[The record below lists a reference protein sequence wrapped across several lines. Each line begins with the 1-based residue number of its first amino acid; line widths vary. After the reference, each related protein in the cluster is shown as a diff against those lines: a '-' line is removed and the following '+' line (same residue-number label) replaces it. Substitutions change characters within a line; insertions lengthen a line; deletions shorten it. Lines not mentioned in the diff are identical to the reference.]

1 MLSVT
6 FPKIILL
13 LLTFHAAAIY
23 TTHCCTNR
31 LPLDVFLTVTAAQAA
46 ACWSNDLI
54 RFALIT
60 VLLVT
65 IYSSNGE
72 RRRPGAGSDW
82 ERVCQF
88 VKLSRAM
95 LYCASE
101 ESWCR
106 QALRMN
112 QFISKS
118 TSEDINTNLLAAIST
133 QESNSL
139 PHWMSY
145 PWIRSKEKGEHVWT
159 APVSQ
164 TAPSQTS
171 MSSVFLKQVPLLEC
185 CRFAARPVVCNVGWG
200 QII

>member
-1 MLSVT
+1 MLLVT

-31 LPLDVFLTVTAAQAA
+31 LPLDAFLTVAAAQAA

-54 RFALIT
+54 RSALIT

-82 ERVCQF
+82 ERVRQF

-101 ESWCR
+101 VFWCR
-106 QALRMN
+106 RVLRTN

-133 QESNSL
+133 QESDSL
-139 PHWMSY
+139 P
-145 PWIRSKEKGEHVWT
+145 R
-159 APVSQ
+159 
-164 TAPSQTS
+164 
-171 MSSVFLKQVPLLEC
+171 LLNELSL
-185 CRFAARPVVCNVGWG
+185 N
-200 QII
+200 

>member
-23 TTHCCTNR
+23 TIHAAVQTGC
-31 LPLDVFLTVTAAQAA
+31 LLDAFLAVAAAQAA

-54 RFALIT
+54 RSALIT

-82 ERVCQF
+82 ERARQF

-101 ESWCR
+101 VFWCR
-106 QALRMN
+106 RVLRTN

-133 QESNSL
+133 QESDSL
-139 PHWMSY
+139 L
-145 PWIRSKEKGEHVWT
+145 R
-159 APVSQ
+159 
-164 TAPSQTS
+164 
-171 MSSVFLKQVPLLEC
+171 LLNELSL
-185 CRFAARPVVCNVGWG
+185 N
-200 QII
+200 